1 MEVVQIFRGPTG
13 QALSQH
19 FTYPGKLYF
28 RQSESVS
35 HQSPK
40 ERLLRSHEGA
50 GQPTSCCER
59 ASSGLRGGKRPVIS
73 ATLAFMLQSV
83 YINTTQLQLVNKLS
97 CNY

>member
-19 FTYPGKLYF
+19 FTYPYL

-73 ATLAFMLQSV
+73 ATLTAAFMLQSV